1 MKKKILFVV
10 DEKKL
15 GGVSIVLENI
25 LNNLDLKLLDITV
38 LVLHNNGN
46 RLGNLNK
53 QIKVIYGNK
62 AFDIIDESFNSL
74 LSSKKYIKALRKLLL
89 SYKIKTGAIKRYI
102 IKQRNKLDITGYDV
116 EIAFKAGFCSLFVAY
131 GDAKCKLNWIHEDYA
146 SYNMTKKYENTFKKV
161 FAKFNHHIIVSSEA
175 AKSFNNIYGFENK
188 TKVIENYINE
198 KQILENANETSKYV
212 IDESKINIV
221 TLGRFCNE
229 KGYLRLIDAV
239 NMLNKQDQEKFE
251 LYILGSGHQ
260 EKEYIDKINEYN
272 LKNIHVINSTSLKEN
287 VYAFMKRCD
296 AFIMSSLSESFGM
309 VRIEALILGL
319 PVITTNVANTKQM
332 INENIGIVVENT
344 TEGIYKGIECIL
356 QDKSY
361 LNKLKQNV
369 KGYSYEKQNEQIINE
384 IQKML
389 EE

>member
-46 RLGNLNK
+46 RLENLNK

-62 AFDIIDESFNSL
+62 AFNIIDESFKSL
-74 LSSKKYIKALRKLLL
+74 LSSKKYIKALRKLIL

-102 IKQRNKLDITGYDV
+102 IRQRNKLNITGYDI

-146 SYNMTKKYENTFKKV
+146 SYNMTKKYENTFKNV
-161 FAKFNHHIIVSSEA
+161 FAEFNHHIIVSSEA

-198 KQILENANETSKYV
+198 KQILEKANEASKHV

-251 LYILGSGHQ
+251 LYILGSGYQ

-272 LKNIHVINSTSLKEN
+272 LKNIHVINSTNLKEN

-296 AFIMSSLSESFGM
+296 AFIMSSISESFGM

-332 INENIGIVVENT
+332 INDNIGIVVENT